1 MHQELV
7 SIEVWTVIAQ
17 WCNLLILFL
26 LVKKFLFKPVQN
38 ILNKRQA
45 EIDTMYT
52 SASEANK
59 TATELKENYETHLLK
74 AKDEAVEIISS
85 ANQKA
90 QAQSENIIREAHE
103 EAARIT
109 EKAASDIEQER
120 KKALNEV
127 KDEISDIA
135 IDIASKV
142 VEKEISASDHERLI
156 EEFINNVGDA
166 V

>member
-1 MHQELV
+1 MNQELV

-26 LVKKFLFKPVQN
+26 LIKKFLFKPVQN

-45 EIDTMYT
+45 EIDTLYS
-52 SASEANK
+52 SANEANK
-59 TATELKENYETHLLK
+59 TAQELKENYETHLK
-74 AKDEAVEIISS
+74 QAKEEAVEIIAS

-90 QAQSENIIREAHE
+90 QKQSEDIVREAHE
-103 EAARIT
+103 QASNIT
-109 EKAASDIEQER
+109 AKANVEIEQER
-120 KKALNEV
+120 KKALNEI

-135 IDIASKV
+135 INIASKV
-142 VEKEISASDHERLI
+142 VEKEISAKDHERLI